1 TTEAPLRPGE
11 TPLDALNGILRE
23 VYGGAAITTAASIRT
38 RPLTPA
44 EVDKLRLG
52 PDVRMTPHD
61 RKPPIVVVRVGHRAC
76 VDGNKRVRA
85 WKRDPT
91 DGLDAI
97 VIGYCPAP
105 PSLFSEPHTH
115 PTPSRHAR

>member
-1 TTEAPLRPGE
+1 MHRPMSHLWTQVFAQLKHHVRPGE

-38 RPLTPA
+38 RTLTPA

-97 VIGYCPAP
+97 VIG
-105 PSLFSEPHTH
+105 
-115 PTPSRHAR
+115 